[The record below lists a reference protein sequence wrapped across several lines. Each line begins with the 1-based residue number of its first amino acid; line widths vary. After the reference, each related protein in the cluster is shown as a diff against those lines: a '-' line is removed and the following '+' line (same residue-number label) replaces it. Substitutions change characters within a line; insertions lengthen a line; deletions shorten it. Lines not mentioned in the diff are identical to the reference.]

1 MSPFAAL
8 FSLETRRLFRRPLAW
23 LVLCLG
29 ALLMALVYM
38 LLMVR
43 YLDNEPQLRA
53 AGVTAELM
61 VRYFGSAALLALL
74 LTPLIT
80 MQAIANDKR
89 DGMLRFLFS
98 TPTSSAHIVL
108 AKLAAV
114 LCLLALWWVV
124 IALMPLTLLW
134 GTPIDLGVYVTNLV
148 GLALFMVMHAC
159 LGVMCSALTR
169 QAVAAG
175 VFALVVS
182 LGLWLAEFAQ
192 RLDRESAVLG
202 GISTLTRLRGFALGV
217 LNLADIV
224 YFSALALVCATVAV
238 WAVEATRRYA

>member
-1 MSPFAAL
+1 MSSFGAL
-8 FSLETRRLFRRPLAW
+8 FTLEAQRLFRRPLAW

-29 ALLMALVYM
+29 AGMMALFYL

-43 YLDNEPQLRA
+43 YLDGETQLRA
-53 AGVTAELM
+53 AGVTAELL
-61 VRYFGSAALLALL
+61 VRYFGSAALIVLL
-74 LTPLIT
+74 LMPLIT
-80 MQAIANDKR
+80 MQSVANDKR

-98 TPTSSAHIVL
+98 TPASSAHIVL

-114 LCLLALWWVV
+114 LSLVGLLWAI

-134 GTPIDLGVYVTNLV
+134 GAPIDLGVYATNLL
-148 GLALFMVMHAC
+148 GLGLFMMLHAC
-159 LGVMCSALTR
+159 LGVMCSACTR
-169 QAVAAG
+169 QPVAAA

-182 LGLWLAEFAQ
+182 LSLWLSEFAQ
-192 RLDRESAVLG
+192 RLDRDSSLLG

-224 YFSALALVCATVAV
+224 YFAGLALVCAVIGV
-238 WAVEATRRYA
+238 WAVEGARRYA

>member
-1 MSPFAAL
+1 MTSFAAL
-8 FSLETRRLFRRPLAW
+8 FTLESQRLFRRPLAW

-29 ALLMALVYM
+29 AALMALFYM
-38 LLMVR
+38 MLMVR

-53 AGVTAELM
+53 AGVTAELL
-61 VRYFGSAALLALL
+61 VRYFGSAALIALL

-80 MQAIANDKR
+80 MQAIASDQR

-98 TPTSSAHIVL
+98 TPASSAHIVF

-114 LCLLALWWVV
+114 LCLVGLLWAI

-134 GTPIDLGVYVTNLV
+134 GAPIDLGVYATNLL
-148 GLALFMVMHAC
+148 GLALFMIMHAC

-169 QAVAAG
+169 QPVAAAM
-175 VFALVVS
+175 FALVVS
-182 LGLWLAEFAQ
+182 LSLWLAEFAQ
-192 RLDRESAVLG
+192 RLDRDSNLLG

-217 LNLADIV
+217 LNLADML
-224 YFSALALVCATVAV
+224 YFSALALVCAAVAV
-238 WAVEATRRYA
+238 WAVEGTRRYA

>member
-1 MSPFAAL
+1 MRSFAAL
-8 FSLETRRLFRRPLAW
+8 FTLESQRLFRRPLAW

-29 ALLMALVYM
+29 AALMALFYM

-43 YLDNEPQLRA
+43 YLDNEPELRA
-53 AGVTAELM
+53 AGVTAELL
-61 VRYFGSAALLALL
+61 VRYFGSAALIALL

-80 MQAIANDKR
+80 MQAIANDQR

-98 TPTSSAHIVL
+98 TPASSAHIVF

-114 LCLLALWWVV
+114 LCLVGLLWTI

-134 GTPIDLGVYVTNLV
+134 GAPIDVGVYATNLL
-148 GLALFMVMHAC
+148 GLALFMIMHAC

-169 QAVAAG
+169 QPVAAA

-182 LGLWLAEFAQ
+182 LSLWLAEFAQ
-192 RLDRESAVLG
+192 RLDRDSNLLG

-217 LNLADIV
+217 LNLADLV
-224 YFSALALVCATVAV
+224 YFSALALMCATVAV
-238 WAVEATRRYA
+238 WAVEGTRRYA

>member
-1 MSPFAAL
+1 MNSFAAL
-8 FSLETRRLFRRPLAW
+8 FMLETRRLFRRPLAW

-29 ALLMALVYM
+29 ATLAALFYL

-43 YLDNEPQLRA
+43 YLDNEPELRA

-61 VRYFGSAALLALL
+61 VRYFGSAALIALL

-80 MQAIANDKR
+80 MQTIANDQR

-98 TPTSSAHIVL
+98 TPASSAHIVL

-114 LCLLALWWVV
+114 LCLVGLWWAI

-134 GTPIDLGVYVTNLV
+134 GAPIDLGVYATNLL

-169 QAVAAG
+169 QPVAAA

-182 LGLWLAEFAQ
+182 LTLWLSEFAQ
-192 RLDRESAVLG
+192 RLDRESNLLG
-202 GISTLTRLRGFALGV
+202 GISTLTRLRGLALGV

-224 YFSALALVCATVAV
+224 YFSALALCCATVAV
-238 WAVEATRRYA
+238 WAVESTRRYA

>member
-1 MSPFAAL
+1 MTSFATL
-8 FSLETRRLFRRPLAW
+8 FTLETQRLFRRPLAW

-29 ALLMALVYM
+29 SALMALFYM

-43 YLDNEPQLRA
+43 YLDHESELRA

-61 VRYFGSAALLALL
+61 VRYFGSAALIALL

-80 MQAIANDKR
+80 MQAVADDKR

-98 TPTSSAHIVL
+98 TPASSAHIVL

-114 LCLLALWWVV
+114 LCLVGSWWAV

-134 GTPIDLGVYVTNLV
+134 GAAIDVGVYATNLL
-148 GLALFMVMHAC
+148 GLALFMLLHAC
-159 LGVMCSALTR
+159 LGVMCSSLTR
-169 QAVAAG
+169 QPVAAA
-175 VFALVVS
+175 VLALVVS
-182 LGLWLAEFAQ
+182 LSLWLAEYAQ
-192 RLDRESAVLG
+192 RLDRESNLLG
-202 GISTLTRLRGFALGV
+202 GISTLTRMRGFALGV

-224 YFSALALVCATVAV
+224 YFSALALCCATIAV
-238 WAVEATRRYA
+238 WAVEGTRRYA

>member
-1 MSPFAAL
+1 MGSFGAL
-8 FSLETRRLFRRPLAW
+8 YTLEGQRLFRRPLAW

-29 ALLMALVYM
+29 AALMALFYM

-43 YLDNEPQLRA
+43 YLDGEAELRA

-61 VRYFGSAALLALL
+61 VRYFGSAALIALL

-80 MQAIANDKR
+80 MQSIANDKR

-98 TPTSSAHIVL
+98 TPASSAHIVL
-108 AKLAAV
+108 AKLTAV
-114 LCLLALWWVV
+114 LSLVGMLWAI

-134 GTPIDLGVYVTNLV
+134 GSPIDLGVYGTNVL
-148 GLALFMVMHAC
+148 GLALFMVLHAC

-169 QAVAAG
+169 QPVAAA

-192 RLDRESAVLG
+192 RLDRESNLLG

-224 YFSALALVCATVAV
+224 YFSALALICAVIAV
-238 WAVEATRRYA
+238 WAVEGARRYA